1 MATYFL
7 WGSIGLIVLALLIGF
22 LVGVYRGLKRSA
34 THILFVVAS
43 VIIAFF
49 VTSPITDA
57 ILNVNIDYNGATMS
71 IKDYIVQVISENFV
85 DLSHFDSASEFI
97 KQLPSAVMSPIVF
110 IVVMVLMF
118 LLFEI
123 IYLIVARISFGSK
136 KKDFSSN
143 KPRRIPG
150 GLIAMAETFMFL
162 LVLFA
167 PITSLTQTYEELVSA
182 STAQGASTSET
193 SSMPT
198 IGEQLSSSLPVEV
211 NEAILSFNDSAF
223 GVICSAGGFDDAL
236 FDGLS
241 DVKIDGEKINVREE
255 ILNFASTYDEVAVF
269 VNSVNANNFSNL
281 NFTPLKD
288 SLNAIINNNLFKTV
302 ITDTLKDFIVNYDTL
317 AEELNLSESIPQE
330 VTDIIHDLQPKMTDE
345 FDFYEYLS
353 SDLLNVLDI
362 ADNVI
367 KSGTLEAFM
376 QLEDADVESIL
387 NIIVTKKDTV
397 APALKTALNLNL
409 VTDTLPRLIDM
420 LAEMLQNAF
429 ENNPDLSLNGN
440 LTEADKNEMVD
451 AIMNA
456 AEEIKTFSDNGNDIF
471 GLLSD
476 DNMIS
481 ALLDMPDL
489 GEIIDSLGEILDD
502 VSGLKIFST
511 TNGTETVNAFQTI
524 IEGMGLTLLGDE
536 VSVVDASGEVT
547 TKEIASYSDFF
558 AQIKG
563 PILAIKNTNGL
574 SDMISGG
581 DFSELLDVVKAKAQE
596 DEEFIADILMPFYEL
611 ETASVNGTSF
621 KEMIFDNVTS
631 ELSSGMSSFI
641 TLNSTSYADYRTD
654 LISLGSLIKELAS
667 GTIEVEEDSETVTYD
682 YFDYLTSGNADL
694 FTLITDMLNT
704 SVTTDVTALDNVL
717 NILFANDMY
726 APLNDTIFTT
736 FDEQIVSITNI
747 DPKTNFA
754 NLYDSSATNRYISTI
769 KALLNAVTND
779 AMSGEDMSA
788 KLPIIGEM
796 LDSLKGSAQEGVF
809 YEAFENIIW
818 YLTGDVINSENTAKY
833 ASGTPYMNGEE
844 ETYKRIKEYLAVEDV
859 ANGYYN
865 INYTDTMN
873 ELVSVL
879 ELADALS
886 TLNLNISGEGPEVIR
901 SNIQTFVDNFEAELE
916 KLYEVDAESGLTENG
931 KIEATNVITNAS
943 NLTNEILTAEQI
955 SEYGE
960 AIVEVIDSTFGGES
974 EVDQNLANAIKNL
987 LGLSNVTVD
996 TSEAESGI

>member
-34 THILFVVAS
+34 THVLFVVAS

-49 VTSPITDA
+49 VTRPITDA
-57 ILNVNIDYNGATMS
+57 ILNVNIDYNGATMA
-71 IKDYIVQVISENFV
+71 IKDYIVQMISENFV
-85 DLSHFDSASEFI
+85 DLSHFDSTSEFI
-97 KQLPSAVMSPIVF
+97 RQLPSAVASPIVF

-150 GLIAMAETFMFL
+150 GFIAMAETFMFL

-167 PITSLTQTYEELVSA
+167 PITSLTQTYEEIVSA

-198 IGEQLSSSLPVEV
+198 IGEQLSSMLPVEV

-255 ILNFASTYDEVAVF
+255 ILNLASTYDEVAVF

-288 SLNAIINNNLFKTV
+288 SLNAIISNNLFKTV
-302 ITDTLKDFIVNYDTL
+302 ITDTLKDFIVNYDAL

-330 VTDIIHDLQPKMTDE
+330 VTDIIHDLQLKITDE

-353 SDLLNVLDI
+353 SDLLNALDI

-376 QLEDADVESIL
+376 QLEDADIESIL

-409 VTDTLPRLIDM
+409 VTDTLPRLVDILSAQM
-420 LAEMLQNAF
+420 QNMI
-429 ENNPDLSLNGN
+429 ENNPDFSLNGD
-440 LTEADKNEMVD
+440 LTTDDKNEMVD
-451 AIMNA
+451 AIMNV

-471 GLLSD
+471 GLLNN

-481 ALLDMPDL
+481 ALLSMPDL
-489 GEIIDSLGEILDD
+489 DEIIDSLGEMLDN
-502 VSGLKIFST
+502 VSGLEIFTT

-536 VSVVDASGEVT
+536 VSVVGASGEVT

-563 PILAIKNTNGL
+563 TVLAIKNTDGL
-574 SDMISGG
+574 GDMISGG
-581 DFSELLDVVKAKAQE
+581 DFSELLDVVKTKVQE
-596 DEEFIADILMPFYEL
+596 DEEFIANILMPFYEL

-621 KEMIFDNVTS
+621 KEMIFDNVTK
-631 ELSSGMSSFI
+631 ELSSGLSSFI
-641 TLNSTSYADYRTD
+641 TLNSTSYTDYRTD
-654 LISLGSLIKELAS
+654 LVSLGSLIKELAR
-667 GTIEVEEDSETVTYD
+667 GTIDVEEGSETVIYD

-736 FDEQIVSITNI
+736 FDEQIEGITGVNPASNI
-747 DPKTNFA
+747 D
-754 NLYDSSATNRYISTI
+754 NLYDNNRTSDYISTI

-796 LDSLKGSAQEGVF
+796 LDSLKGSAQKGVF

-818 YLTGDVINSENTAKY
+818 YLTGDVINSENSAKY

-844 ETYKRIKEYLAVEDV
+844 ETYKRIKEYLAVGDV
-859 ANGYYN
+859 ANGYYD
-865 INYTDTMN
+865 INYTNTMN

-886 TLNLNISGEGPEVIR
+886 TLNLNISGEDPEAI
-901 SNIQTFVDNFEAELE
+901 SASIQTFVDNFKAELE
-916 KLYEVDAESGLTENG
+916 KLYEVEAESGLTENG

-943 NLTNEILTAEQI
+943 SLTNEILTAEQI
-955 SEYGE
+955 SEYGN
-960 AIVEVIDSTFGGES
+960 AIVEVIDSTFGGEN

-987 LGLSNVTVD
+987 LGLSNVTGD
-996 TSEAESGI
+996 ASEAESGI

>member
-34 THILFVVAS
+34 THVLFVVAS

-49 VTSPITDA
+49 VTRPITDA
-57 ILNVNIDYNGATMS
+57 ILNVNIDYNGATMA
-71 IKDYIVQVISENFV
+71 IKDYIVQMISENFV
-85 DLSHFDSASEFI
+85 DLSHFDSTSEFI
-97 KQLPSAVMSPIVF
+97 RQLPSAVASPIVF

-150 GLIAMAETFMFL
+150 GFIAMAETFMFL

-167 PITSLTQTYEELVSA
+167 PITSLTQTYEEIVSA

-198 IGEQLSSSLPVEV
+198 IGEQLSSMLPVEV

-255 ILNFASTYDEVAVF
+255 ILNLASAYDEVAVF

-302 ITDTLKDFIVNYDTL
+302 ITDTLKDFIVNYDAL

-330 VTDIIHDLQPKMTDE
+330 VTDIIHDLQLKITDE

-353 SDLLNVLDI
+353 SDLLNALDI

-409 VTDTLPRLIDM
+409 VTDTLPRLVDILSAQM
-420 LAEMLQNAF
+420 QNMIG
-429 ENNPDLSLNGN
+429 NNPDFSLNGD
-440 LTEADKNEMVD
+440 LTTDDKNEMVD
-451 AIMNA
+451 AIMNV

-471 GLLSD
+471 GLLNN

-489 GEIIDSLGEILDD
+489 DEIIDSLGEMLDN
-502 VSGLKIFST
+502 VSGLEIFTT

-524 IEGMGLTLLGDE
+524 IGGMGLTLLGDE
-536 VSVVDASGEVT
+536 VSVVGASGEVT
-547 TKEIASYSDFF
+547 TKEITSYSDFF

-581 DFSELLDVVKAKAQE
+581 DFSELLDVVKTKVQE
-596 DEEFIADILMPFYEL
+596 DEEFIANILMPFYEL

-631 ELSSGMSSFI
+631 ELSSGLSSFI
-641 TLNSTSYADYRTD
+641 TLNSASYADYRTD
-654 LISLGSLIKELAS
+654 LVSLGSLIKELAR
-667 GTIEVEEDSETVTYD
+667 GTIDVEEGSETVTYD

-736 FDEQIVSITNI
+736 FDEQIEGITGVNPASNI
-747 DPKTNFA
+747 D
-754 NLYDSSATNRYISTI
+754 NLYDNNRTSDYISTI

-796 LDSLKGSAQEGVF
+796 LDSLKGSAQKGVF

-818 YLTGDVINSENTAKY
+818 YLTGDVINSENSAKY

-844 ETYKRIKEYLAVEDV
+844 ETYKRIKEYLAVGDV
-859 ANGYYN
+859 ANGYYD
-865 INYTDTMN
+865 INYTNTMN

-886 TLNLNISGEGPEVIR
+886 TLNLNISGEDPGAI
-901 SNIQTFVDNFEAELE
+901 SASIQTFVDNFEAELE
-916 KLYEVDAESGLTENG
+916 KLYEVDAENGLTENG

-943 NLTNEILTAEQI
+943 SLTNEILTAEQI
-955 SEYGE
+955 SEYGN
-960 AIVEVIDSTFGGES
+960 AIVEVIDSTFGGEN

-987 LGLSNVTVD
+987 LGLSNVTGD
-996 TSEAESGI
+996 ASEAESGI

>member
-34 THILFVVAS
+34 THVLFVVAS

-49 VTSPITDA
+49 VTRPITDA
-57 ILNVNIDYNGATMS
+57 ILNVNIDYNGATMA
-71 IKDYIVQVISENFV
+71 IKDYIVQMISENFV
-85 DLSHFDSASEFI
+85 DLSHFDSTSEFI
-97 KQLPSAVMSPIVF
+97 RQLPSAVASPIVF

-150 GLIAMAETFMFL
+150 GFIAMAETFMFL

-167 PITSLTQTYEELVSA
+167 PITSLTQTYEEIVSA

-198 IGEQLSSSLPVEV
+198 IGEQLSSMLPVEV

-255 ILNFASTYDEVAVF
+255 ILNLASTYDEVAVF

-302 ITDTLKDFIVNYDTL
+302 ITDTLKDFIVNYDAL

-330 VTDIIHDLQPKMTDE
+330 VTDIIHDLQLKITDE

-353 SDLLNVLDI
+353 SDLLNALDI

-387 NIIVTKKDTV
+387 NIVVAKKDTV

-409 VTDTLPRLIDM
+409 VTDILPRLVDILSAQM
-420 LAEMLQNAF
+420 QNMI
-429 ENNPDLSLNGN
+429 ENNPDFSLNGD
-440 LTEADKNEMVD
+440 LTTDDKNEMVD
-451 AIMNA
+451 VVMNA

-471 GLLSD
+471 GLLNN

-489 GEIIDSLGEILDD
+489 DEIIDSLGEMLDN
-502 VSGLKIFST
+502 VSGLEIFTT

-536 VSVVDASGEVT
+536 VSVVGASGEVT

-563 PILAIKNTNGL
+563 TVLAIKNTDGL
-574 SDMISGG
+574 GDMISGG
-581 DFSELLDVVKAKAQE
+581 DFSELLDVVKTKVQE
-596 DEEFIADILMPFYEL
+596 DEEFIANILMPFYEL
-611 ETASVNGTSF
+611 ETANVNGTSF

-641 TLNSTSYADYRTD
+641 TLNSTSYTDYRTD
-654 LISLGSLIKELAS
+654 LVSLGSLIKELAS
-667 GTIEVEEDSETVTYD
+667 HTIEVEEDSETVTYD

-736 FDEQIVSITNI
+736 FDEQIEGITGVNQASNI
-747 DPKTNFA
+747 D
-754 NLYDSSATNRYISTI
+754 NLYDNNRTSDYISTI

-796 LDSLKGSAQEGVF
+796 LDSLKGSAQKGVF
-809 YEAFENIIW
+809 YETFENIIW

-833 ASGTPYMNGEE
+833 ASGTPYMNGDE
-844 ETYKRIKEYLAVEDV
+844 ETYKRIKEYLAVDDV

-865 INYTDTMN
+865 INYTNTMN

-886 TLNLNISGEGPEVIR
+886 TLNLNISGEDPEAI
-901 SNIQTFVDNFEAELE
+901 SASIQTFVDNFEAELE
-916 KLYEVDAESGLTENG
+916 KLYEVEAESGLTENG

-943 NLTNEILTAEQI
+943 SLTNEILTAEQI
-955 SEYGE
+955 SEYGN

-987 LGLSNVTVD
+987 LGLSNVTGD

>member
-34 THILFVVAS
+34 THVLFVVAS

-49 VTSPITDA
+49 VTRPITDA
-57 ILNVNIDYNGATMS
+57 ILNVNIDYNGATMA
-71 IKDYIVQVISENFV
+71 IKDYIVQMISENFV
-85 DLSHFDSASEFI
+85 DLSHFDSTSEFI
-97 KQLPSAVMSPIVF
+97 RQLPSAVASPIVF

-150 GLIAMAETFMFL
+150 GFIAMAETFMFL

-167 PITSLTQTYEELVSA
+167 PITSLTQTYEEIVSA

-198 IGEQLSSSLPVEV
+198 IGEQLSSMLPAEV

-255 ILNFASTYDEVAVF
+255 ILNLASTYDEVAVF

-288 SLNAIINNNLFKTV
+288 SLNAIISNNLFKTV
-302 ITDTLKDFIVNYDTL
+302 ITDTLKDFIVNYDAL

-330 VTDIIHDLQPKMTDE
+330 VTDIIHDLQLKITDE

-353 SDLLNVLDI
+353 SDLLNALDI
-362 ADNVI
+362 VDNVI

-376 QLEDADVESIL
+376 QLEDADIESIL

-409 VTDTLPRLIDM
+409 VTDTLPRLVDILSAQM
-420 LAEMLQNAF
+420 QNMI
-429 ENNPDLSLNGN
+429 ENNPDFSLNGD
-440 LTEADKNEMVD
+440 LTTDDKNEMVD
-451 AIMNA
+451 VVMNA

-471 GLLSD
+471 GLLNN
-476 DNMIS
+476 DNIIS

-489 GEIIDSLGEILDD
+489 DEIIDSLGEMLDN
-502 VSGLKIFST
+502 VSGLEIFTT

-536 VSVVDASGEVT
+536 VSVVGASGEIT
-547 TKEIASYSDFF
+547 TKEITSYSDFF

-563 PILAIKNTNGL
+563 TVLAIKNTDGL
-574 SDMISGG
+574 GDMISGG
-581 DFSELLDVVKAKAQE
+581 DFSELLDVVKTKVQE
-596 DEEFIADILMPFYEL
+596 DEEFIANILMPFYEL
-611 ETASVNGTSF
+611 ETASVNGASF

-631 ELSSGMSSFI
+631 ELSSGLSSFI
-641 TLNSTSYADYRTD
+641 TLNSTSYTDYRTD
-654 LISLGSLIKELAS
+654 LISLGSLIKELAR
-667 GTIEVEEDSETVTYD
+667 GTIDVEEDSETVTYD

-704 SVTTDVTALDNVL
+704 NVTTDVTALDNVL

-736 FDEQIVSITNI
+736 FDEQIEGITGVNPASNI
-747 DPKTNFA
+747 D
-754 NLYDSSATNRYISTI
+754 NLYDNNRTSDYISTI

-818 YLTGDVINSENTAKY
+818 YLTGDVINSENSAKY
-833 ASGTPYMNGEE
+833 ASGTPYMNGDE
-844 ETYKRIKEYLAVEDV
+844 ETYKRIKEYLAVGDV
-859 ANGYYN
+859 ANGYYD
-865 INYTDTMN
+865 INYTNTMN

-886 TLNLNISGEGPEVIR
+886 TLNLNISGEGPEAI
-901 SNIQTFVDNFEAELE
+901 SASIQTFVDNFEAELE

-943 NLTNEILTAEQI
+943 SLTNEILTAEQI
-955 SEYGE
+955 SEYGD
-960 AIVEVIDSTFGGES
+960 AIVEVIDSTFGGEN

-987 LGLSNVTVD
+987 LGLSNVTGD
-996 TSEAESGI
+996 ASEAESGI

>member
-34 THILFVVAS
+34 THVLFVVAS
-43 VIIAFF
+43 AIIAFF
-49 VTSPITDA
+49 VTRPITDA
-57 ILNVNIDYNGATMS
+57 ILNVNIDYNGATMA
-71 IKDYIVQVISENFV
+71 IKDYIVQMISENFV
-85 DLSHFDSASEFI
+85 DLSHFDSTSEFVR
-97 KQLPSAVMSPIVF
+97 QLPSAVASPIVF

-123 IYLIVARISFGSK
+123 IYLIVARISYGSK

-150 GLIAMAETFMFL
+150 GFIAMAETFMFL

-167 PITSLTQTYEELVSA
+167 PITSLTQTYEEIVSA

-198 IGEQLSSSLPVEV
+198 IGEQLSSMLPAEV

-255 ILNFASTYDEVAVF
+255 ILNLASTYDEVAVF

-288 SLNAIINNNLFKTV
+288 SLNAIISNNLFKTV
-302 ITDTLKDFIVNYDTL
+302 ITDTLKDFIVNYDAL

-330 VTDIIHDLQPKMTDE
+330 VTDIIHDLQLKITDE

-353 SDLLNVLDI
+353 SDLLNALDI
-362 ADNVI
+362 VDNVI

-376 QLEDADVESIL
+376 QLEDADIESIL

-409 VTDTLPRLIDM
+409 VTDTLPRLVDILSAQM
-420 LAEMLQNAF
+420 QNMI
-429 ENNPDLSLNGN
+429 ENNPDFSLNGD
-440 LTEADKNEMVD
+440 LTTDDKNEMVD
-451 AIMNA
+451 VVMNA

-471 GLLSD
+471 GLLNN

-481 ALLDMPDL
+481 ALLSMPDL
-489 GEIIDSLGEILDD
+489 DEIIDSLGEMLDN
-502 VSGLKIFST
+502 VSGLEIFTT

-536 VSVVDASGEVT
+536 VSVVGASGEVT

-596 DEEFIADILMPFYEL
+596 DEEFIANILMPFYEL

-667 GTIEVEEDSETVTYD
+667 HTIEVKEDSETVTYD

-736 FDEQIVSITNI
+736 IDEQIEGITGVNPASNI
-747 DPKTNFA
+747 D
-754 NLYDSSATNRYISTI
+754 NLYDNNRTSDYISTI

-796 LDSLKGSAQEGVF
+796 LDSLKGSAQKGVF

-886 TLNLNISGEGPEVIR
+886 TLNLNISGEDPDVI
-901 SNIQTFVDNFEAELE
+901 SANIQTFVDNFEAELE

-943 NLTNEILTAEQI
+943 SLTNEILTAEQI

-974 EVDQNLANAIKNL
+974 EVDQNLADAIKNL